1 MKGVFEKM
9 GKFFFFSVIISIIS
23 GIINGKTAEVSAAA
37 LEESS
42 HAVELSIKLL
52 GSLCFWSGIMETAR
66 QSGIIEKLREILKPL
81 LLLVFPRLKN
91 EEKALGAV
99 SMNVAANFLGLGN
112 AATPFGISA
121 MKELH
126 RISGFSS
133 AATAEMVCF
142 VVMNTASLQL
152 LPTTVAAI
160 RLEHGVQNPLDI
172 LPAVWA
178 VSLCSLLLGI
188 FAAKIGFL
196 KGERK

>member
-1 MKGVFEKM
+1 
-9 GKFFFFSVIISIIS
+9 
-23 GIINGKTAEVSAAA
+23 
-37 LEESS
+37 
-42 HAVELSIKLL
+42 
-52 GSLCFWSGIMETAR
+52 METAR

-152 LPTTVAAI
+152 LPTTIAAI

-188 FAAKIGFL
+188 FAAKIGFP